1 MALKQAN
8 MEYNAIFT
16 SEAKLSAG
24 VGESILVKDV
34 LVFGSSVTWAK
45 IMIDRQTVGYFM
57 CESLPVGSH
66 LGSVTLPGWK
76 TMIGLM
82 RERFGFPG
90 YPVGEGQEFSVQLI
104 GGTGNISIL
113 YDLYDA
119 GDITPE
125 GENGTASDT
134 LLYVAYGSVSDSQ
147 VTTAG
152 EYKINY
158 SYMPAEFC
166 EFPFGV
172 SVPGGTEIDLLAV
185 CFSTRVKADGS
196 SSSNVSY
203 TRYLKLIRNREV
215 LFSET
220 KEGLVCFDNYAGN
233 ATSLFIGGGLCRYG
247 DYTTKSYRLPFILDE
262 PMTFKPGEELLVY
275 WVTGATTTPGRLL
288 RDDLIVSFVLRMRR
302 V

>member
-8 MEYNAIFT
+8 MEYNAIFVT
-16 SEAKLSAG
+16 GASISAG

-34 LVFGSSVTWAK
+34 LVYGASVTWAK
-45 IMIDRQTVGYFM
+45 VMIDRQTVGYFM
-57 CESLPVGSH
+57 CENMPIGSH
-66 LGSVTLPGWK
+66 LGTVNLPWWR
-76 TMIGLM
+76 TMIGFM

-104 GGTGNISIL
+104 GGTGSISIL

-125 GENGTASDT
+125 SVNGTASDE
-134 LLYVAYGSVSDSQ
+134 LLYVAYGSISASQ

-152 EYKINY
+152 EYKIDY

-166 EFPFGV
+166 DFPFGV
-172 SVPGGTEIDLLAV
+172 PVPGGTEINLLGI

-196 SSSNVSY
+196 SANNVSY
-203 TRYLKLIRNREV
+203 TRYLKVIRNREV
-215 LFSET
+215 MFSET

-233 ATSLFIGGGLCRYG
+233 ATSLFIGGGMCRYG
-247 DYTTKSYRLPFILDE
+247 DFTTKSYRQPFVLDE
-262 PMTFKPGEELLVY
+262 PMTFRAGDELLMY
-275 WVTGATTTPGRLL
+275 WVTGATSTPGRLN
-288 RDDLIVSFVLRMRR
+288 RDDLVASLILRMRR